1 MIGNVVGN
9 YKITEKLG
17 EGGMGAVYKG
27 VDLMLEREVA
37 IKALR
42 PELASQP
49 QVVERFR
56 SEAVTL
62 AKLNHQNIAAL
73 YSFFRQGDEFFM
85 VMEFMRGQTLDEIVS
100 KSGAMSCEQA
110 VPLFC
115 HALEGIGYAHRMGI
129 IHRDIKPANMMLT
142 DDGTLKVMDFGI
154 ARVLGTARMTRAGN
168 LIGTIEYMSPEQ
180 VRGQETDERA
190 DIYALGVLLFELL
203 TGRLPFASENEYEL
217 MKMQIEH
224 APPDP
229 RSLAPHIPEAV
240 GQAILKAMAKRPE
253 DRFQSAQEFRDELLN
268 AELPEAVQGALA
280 AARGSATARASKPPV
295 SRPATQN
302 TGGAK
307 ETRLAAAATQAVS
320 VPKETRLGDASAAAS
335 SAAAAKAPVKGTRLA
350 TTPEPA
356 AHANSAA
363 RPAASSS
370 INPKLLYIGGAGAAV
385 LVMLVVA
392 VVIALSGGKEKEPEN
407 APAVAAESTPTPA
420 APAVSQPEQSA
431 PPNAPVSAPV
441 AEQPPVQAVPPAAAQ
456 LPPAALAA
464 PGDDTSG
471 KEAKKDVKDDAAE
484 AARRAAERRR
494 AAEAER
500 QRKIKE
506 GLKLL
511 DQ

>member
-203 TGRLPFASENEYEL
+203 TGRLPFTSENEYEL

-224 APPDP
+224 APPGP
-229 RSLAPHIPEAV
+229 RSLAPHIPEPIE
-240 GQAILKAMAKRPE
+240 QAILKAMAKRPE
-253 DRFQSAQEFRDELLN
+253 DRFQSAHEFRDELLN
-268 AELPEAVQGALA
+268 AELPETVQGVLA
-280 AARGSATARASKPPV
+280 AAKSPATARASKPPV
-295 SRPATQN
+295 SKSAAQN

-307 ETRLAAAATQAVS
+307 ETRLAAAATQSVN
-320 VPKETRLGDASAAAS
+320 VPKETRLGDDSAAAS
-335 SAAAAKAPVKGTRLA
+335 SAAAAKAHVKGTRLA
-350 TTPEPA
+350 TNPEPA
-356 AHANSAA
+356 AHANNAA

-385 LVMLVVA
+385 LVMFVVA
-392 VVIALSGGKEKEPEN
+392 VVIALSGGEGKEPEK
-407 APAVAAESTPTPA
+407 APAAVAESTPTPA

-431 PPNAPVSAPV
+431 PPNAPVSATV
-441 AEQPPVQAVPPAAAQ
+441 TEQPPVQAVPPAAAQ
-456 LPPAALAA
+456 LPPAALEA
-464 PGDDTSG
+464 PSEDASG
-471 KEAKKDVKDDAAE
+471 KEAKKDAKDDAAD
-484 AARRAAERRR
+484 AARRTAERRR

>member
-37 IKALR
+37 IKALK

-73 YSFFRQGDEFFM
+73 YSFFRQGEEFFM
-85 VMEFMRGQTLDEIVS
+85 VMEFMRGQTLDEIITQ
-100 KSGAMSCEQA
+100 SGSMSCEQA
-110 VPLFC
+110 IPLFC
-115 HALEGIGYAHRMGI
+115 HALEGIGYAHRLGI

-142 DDGTLKVMDFGI
+142 EDGILKVMDFGI

-180 VRGQETDERA
+180 VRGQETDERS
-190 DIYALGVLLFELL
+190 DIYSLGALLFELL
-203 TGRLPFASENEYEL
+203 TGRLPFISENEYEL

-224 APPDP
+224 APPSP
-229 RSLAPHIPEAV
+229 RSFAPHIPEAIAA
-240 GQAILKAMAKRPE
+240 AILKAMAKDPAE
-253 DRFQSAQEFRDELLN
+253 RFQSATEFRDELLN
-268 AELPEAVQGALA
+268 AELPATMQDALA
-280 AARGSATARASKPPV
+280 AVKTATNSRASKPPV
-295 SRPATQN
+295 SRN
-302 TGGAK
+302 TA
-307 ETRLAAAATQAVS
+307 
-320 VPKETRLGDASAAAS
+320 KETRLGDAVTAS
-335 SAAAAKAPVKGTRLA
+335 PPTVKGTRLA
-350 TTPEPA
+350 AVPPVINANTAGAGTT
-356 AHANSAA
+356 SAL
-363 RPAASSS
+363 
-370 INPKLLYIGGAGAAV
+370 NPKWLYLGGAGAAV

-392 VVIALSGGKEKEPEN
+392 VVLAMSGGDEKVPDK
-407 APAVAAESTPTPA
+407 PSVVTAEATPTPA
-420 APAVSQPEQSA
+420 PTE
-431 PPNAPVSAPV
+431 APVQTSIPSTPV
-441 AEQPPVQAVPPAAAQ
+441 MEQTPQAIPPAAAQ
-456 LPPAALAA
+456 MPPPPSFEPPAQNQ
-464 PGDDTSG
+464 PT
-471 KEAKKDVKDDAAE
+471 KKDTDDDAA
-484 AARRAAERRR
+484 RRTAEKRR

>member
-85 VMEFMRGQTLDEIVS
+85 VMEFMRGRTLDEIVS
-100 KSGAMSCEQA
+100 KSGPMSCEEA

-115 HALEGIGYAHRMGI
+115 HALEGIGYAHRLGI

-224 APPDP
+224 APPAP
-229 RSLAPHIPEAV
+229 RSLAPHIPEAIER
-240 GQAILKAMAKRPE
+240 AILKAMAKRPE
-253 DRFQSAQEFRDELLN
+253 DRFQSAHEFRDELLG
-268 AELPEAVQGALA
+268 AELPASVADALA
-280 AARGSATARASKPPV
+280 AAKTSASARASKPPA
-295 SRPATQN
+295 SRGAV
-302 TGGAK
+302 GGKGAK
-307 ETRLAAAATQAVS
+307 ETRLAAAAAQSAGA
-320 VPKETRLGDASAAAS
+320 PKETRLGDVAAVAAAS
-335 SAAAAKAPVKGTRLA
+335 NQVKGTRLA
-350 TTPEPA
+350 TAPA
-356 AHANSAA
+356 AAVGANSA
-363 RPAASSS
+363 PQAAASS
-370 INPKLLYIGGAGAAV
+370 INPKLLYFGGAGVESAATAGV
-385 LVMLVVA
+385 GSGPFSFPP
-392 VVIALSGGKEKEPEN
+392 LS
-407 APAVAAESTPTPA
+407 AMTTATTIITSTA
-420 APAVSQPEQSA
+420 APA
-431 PPNAPVSAPV
+431 PP
-441 AEQPPVQAVPPAAAQ
+441 
-456 LPPAALAA
+456 
-464 PGDDTSG
+464 
-471 KEAKKDVKDDAAE
+471 K
-484 AARRAAERRR
+484 
-494 AAEAER
+494 
-500 QRKIKE
+500 
-506 GLKLL
+506 
-511 DQ
+511 

>member
-85 VMEFMRGQTLDEIVS
+85 VMEFMRGRTLDEIVS
-100 KSGAMSCEQA
+100 KSGPMSCEEA

-115 HALEGIGYAHRMGI
+115 HALEGIGYAHRLGI

-224 APPDP
+224 APPAP

-240 GQAILKAMAKRPE
+240 ERAILKAMAKRPE
-253 DRFQSAQEFRDELLN
+253 DRFQSAGEFRDELLV
-268 AELPEAVQGALA
+268 AELPASVADALA
-280 AARGSATARASKPPV
+280 AVKTSASARASKPPV
-295 SRPATQN
+295 SKPPAGRGAAGGQ
-302 TGGAK
+302 GAK
-307 ETRLAAAATQAVS
+307 ETRLAGAAAQSAS
-320 VPKETRLGDASAAAS
+320 APKETRLGGVAAV
-335 SAAAAKAPVKGTRLA
+335 AAGSQVKGTRLA
-350 TTPEPA
+350 TAPA
-356 AHANSAA
+356 PTANANNAA
-363 RPAASSS
+363 RAASSS
-370 INPKLLYIGGAGAAV
+370 INPKLLYFGGAGAAV
-385 LVMLVVA
+385 LVMLVIS
-392 VVIALSGGKEKEPEN
+392 VVIALSGGKEKEPEKT
-407 APAVAAESTPTPA
+407 PAVAADSTPAPTPA
-420 APAVSQPEQSA
+420 PVAAQPEQPA
-431 PPNAPVSAPV
+431 PPPNLPAGAPVS
-441 AEQPPVQAVPPAAAQ
+441 EQPPTHATPPAAAQ
-456 LPPAALAA
+456 LPPALVDPA
-464 PGDDTSG
+464 PT
-471 KEAKKDVKDDAAE
+471 KDETDDAAE
-484 AARRAAERRR
+484 AAARRAAERRR

-500 QRKIKE
+500 KKKIKE